1 MEEKIKQLELD
12 VAVLKSK
19 NNMLMNELKK
29 INSKLNAVGSKEIGT
44 GCTIHFNKEA
54 FEKFT
59 PDLLHQLILQQSD
72 L

>member
-29 INSKLNAVGSKEIGT
+29 STAR
-44 GCTIHFNKEA
+44 
-54 FEKFT
+54 
-59 PDLLHQLILQQSD
+59 
-72 L
+72 

>member
-29 INSKLNAVGSKEIGT
+29 INSKLNAIDSK
-44 GCTIHFNKEA
+44 
-54 FEKFT
+54 
-59 PDLLHQLILQQSD
+59 S
-72 L
+72 

>member
-29 INSKLNAVGSKEIGT
+29 INSKLNAIDE
-44 GCTIHFNKEA
+44 FR
-54 FEKFT
+54 
-59 PDLLHQLILQQSD
+59 
-72 L
+72 